1 MMENDLHIICSVL
14 SDKTVSQEVKKK
26 IIKKLNVK
34 KKKEETEWR
43 FTFAKSSCLYVKSR
57 NTCTIIYSN
66 TNKKWWDK
74 KGVKKESGYH

>member
-34 KKKEETEWR
+34 KKKE
-43 FTFAKSSCLYVKSR
+43 KQ
-57 NTCTIIYSN
+57 
-66 TNKKWWDK
+66 
-74 KGVKKESGYH
+74 SGGLPLQTAAAFMLKAEILAPLFI